1 MKTQILK
8 LSQKKPQ
15 ENAIKKAAE
24 LLKKG
29 QIVAFPT
36 ETVYGLGADAFNPS
50 AVRKIFSAKGR
61 PADDPLIVHVAS
73 IADAEK
79 AVKKIPA
86 VARKLMKK
94 YWPGPLTL
102 VLPKSKKVPGV
113 VTAGL
118 KTVAV
123 RMPSHPVALALCKKV
138 GPIAA
143 PSANSFGKPSPTK
156 AIHVFDDL
164 KGKIPLILDAGSTNI
179 GVESTIVSLAT
190 KPARLLRPGKIT
202 VEELRRILPLE
213 IVTSVKKSE
222 KPLAPGMKYRHY
234 SPKTPVLLVL
244 KPSAGKIE
252 KLVQREQKKGKKIG
266 LLCLGRYHTGAER
279 VIIIGKTPESA
290 AKRLFDALRWL
301 DSQKLDMII
310 AEGLPEKGFGMA
322 VMNRLR
328 RAASRIL

>member
-1 MKTQILK
+1 MKTKILK
-8 LSQKKPQ
+8 LNQKKPQ
-15 ENAIKKAAE
+15 ANLIRKAAE

-29 QIVAFPT
+29 QVVAFPT

-50 AVRKIFSAKGR
+50 AVKKIFSAKGR

-79 AVKKIPA
+79 AVKEIPA
-86 VARKLMKK
+86 VARRLMKK

-102 VLPKSKKVPGV
+102 VMSKSKKVPAV

-123 RMPSHPVALALCKKV
+123 RMPSHPVALALCKAV

-156 AIHVFDDL
+156 AAHVFADL
-164 KGKIPLILDAGSTNI
+164 KGKIPLILDSGSTHI
-179 GVESTIVSLAT
+179 GVESTIVSLTT
-190 KPARLLRPGKIT
+190 KPAKLLRPGKIT
-202 VEELRRILPLE
+202 VEELRRILPVE

-222 KPLAPGMKYRHY
+222 RPLAPGMKYRHY

-244 KPSAGKIE
+244 KPTAEKIE
-252 KLVQREQKKGKKIG
+252 KLVEKEQKKGKQIG
-266 LLCLGRYHTGAER
+266 LLCLGRYHTSAER
-279 VIIIGKTPESA
+279 VIIIGKTPEAA

-301 DSQKLDMII
+301 DLQKLDLII
-310 AEGLPEKGFGMA
+310 AEGLPENGFGMA

>member
-1 MKTQILK
+1 MKTRILK
-8 LSQKKPQ
+8 ISQRKPQ
-15 ENAIKKAAE
+15 SSAITSAAE

-29 QIVAFPT
+29 NIVAFPT

-50 AVRKIFSAKGR
+50 AVRKVFAAKGR

-73 IADAEK
+73 ISDAEK
-79 AVKKIPA
+79 VAGKMPA

-102 VLPKSKKVPGV
+102 VIPKSKNVPGA

-118 KTVAV
+118 DTVAV
-123 RMPSHPVALALCKKV
+123 RMPAHPVALALCRAV

-156 AIHVFDDL
+156 AAHVFADL

-179 GVESTIVSLAT
+179 GVESTIVSLAG
-190 KPARLLRPGKIT
+190 KPMLLRPGKIT
-202 VEELRRILPLE
+202 LEQLRRFLPG
-213 IVTSVKKSE
+213 IVVATSVKKSQ

-234 SPKTPVLLVL
+234 SPKTPVVLVL
-244 KPSAGKIE
+244 KPTAGKIASIV
-252 KLVQREQKKGKKIG
+252 KKEQKKCKKVG

-279 VIIIGKTPESA
+279 VIIIGNTPEA
-290 AKRLFDALRWL
+290 VAKRLFDALRWL
-301 DSQKLDMII
+301 DSQKLDVII

>member
-1 MKTQILK
+1 MKTQILRT
-8 LSQKKPQ
+8 SQKKPQ
-15 ENAIKKAAE
+15 ANAIKKAAE

-29 QIVAFPT
+29 QVVAFPT
-36 ETVYGLGADAFNPS
+36 ETVYGLGADAFNSS

-73 IADAEK
+73 IADAERV
-79 AVKKIPA
+79 VKKIPA
-86 VARKLMKK
+86 VARRLMKK

-102 VLPKSKKVPGV
+102 VMPKSKKVPAV

-118 KTVAV
+118 DTVAV

-156 AIHVFDDL
+156 AIHVFADL
-164 KGKIPLILDAGSTNI
+164 KGKIPLILDSGSTHI

-190 KPARLLRPGKIT
+190 KPAKLLRPGKIT
-202 VEELRRILPLE
+202 VEELRRILPVE
-213 IVTSVKKSE
+213 IVTSVKKSQ

-234 SPKTPVLLVL
+234 SPKTPVVLVL
-244 KPSAGKIE
+244 KPTAGKIA
-252 KLVQREQKKGKKIG
+252 KLVEKEQKRCKKVG

-301 DSQKLDMII
+301 DSQKLDLII

-328 RAASRIL
+328 RAAAIIL

>member
-1 MKTQILK
+1 MKANRQTISQAAQILK
-8 LSQKKPQ
+8 
-15 ENAIKKAAE
+15 N
-24 LLKKG
+24 KG
-29 QIVAFPT
+29 IVAFPT
-36 ETVYGLGADAFNPS
+36 ETVYGLGADAFNSS

-61 PADDPLIVHVAS
+61 PADDPLIVHVGS
-73 IADAEK
+73 IADAELV
-79 AVKKIPA
+79 VKKIPA

-102 VLPKSKKVPGV
+102 VMPKSKKVPAV

-118 KTVAV
+118 ETVAV
-123 RMPSHPVALALCKKV
+123 RMPAHPVALALCKKV

-143 PSANSFGKPSPTK
+143 PSANSFGKPSPTN
-156 AIHVFDDL
+156 ASHVYDDL
-164 KGKIPLILDAGSTNI
+164 KGKIPLIIDSGSTHI

-202 VEELRRILPLE
+202 VEELRRILPVE
-213 IVTSVKKSE
+213 IVTSVKKSQ

-234 SPKTPVLLVL
+234 SPKTPVVLVL
-244 KPSAGKIE
+244 KPTAGKIA
-252 KLVQREQKKGKKIG
+252 KLVEKEQCKGRKVG

-279 VIIIGKTPESA
+279 VIIIGNTPEA
-290 AKRLFDALRWL
+290 VAKRLFDALRWL
-301 DSQKLDMII
+301 DSQKLDLII

-328 RAASRIL
+328 RAASKIL

>member
-8 LSQKKPQ
+8 LNQKKPQ
-15 ENAIKKAAE
+15 ANAIKKAAE

-29 QIVAFPT
+29 QVVAFPT

-73 IADAEK
+73 IADTRK
-79 AVKKIPA
+79 AVKNIPA
-86 VARKLMKK
+86 VAQKLMKK

-102 VLPKSKKVPGV
+102 VMPKSKKVPAV

-118 KTVAV
+118 DTVAV
-123 RMPSHPVALALCKKV
+123 RMPSHSVALALCKKV

-156 AIHVFDDL
+156 AMHVFDDL
-164 KGKIPLILDAGSTNI
+164 KGKIPLILDSGSTNI
-179 GVESTIVSLAT
+179 GVESTIISLAT
-190 KPARLLRPGKIT
+190 TPAKLLRPGKIT
-202 VEELRRILPLE
+202 VEELRRILPVE
-213 IVTSVKKSE
+213 IVTSVKKSQ

-234 SPKTPVLLVL
+234 SPKTPVVLVL
-244 KPSAGKIE
+244 KPTAGKIE
-252 KLVQREQKKGKKIG
+252 KLVEKEQLKGRKVG

-301 DSQKLDMII
+301 DSQKLDLII

-328 RAASRIL
+328 RAASKIL